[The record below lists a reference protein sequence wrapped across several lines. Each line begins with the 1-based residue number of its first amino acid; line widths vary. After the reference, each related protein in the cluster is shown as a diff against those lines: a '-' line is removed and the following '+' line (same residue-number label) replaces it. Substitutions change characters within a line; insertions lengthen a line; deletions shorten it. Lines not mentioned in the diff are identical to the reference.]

1 MKRDQTYRMPM
12 ALITIHLFEGIEA
25 NFLVKNK
32 SYSNIKKYISR
43 MFRWNLYEIEVSELG
58 LYEYTLLKEQVINLN
73 HKID

>member
-1 MKRDQTYRMPM
+1 MKRNQTYRMPM

-32 SYSNIKKYISR
+32 SYNNIKKYIST

>member
-1 MKRDQTYRMPM
+1 MKRNQTYRMPM
-12 ALITIHLFEGIEA
+12 ALITIHLFEDVEA

-32 SYSNIKKYISR
+32 SYSNIKKYINR